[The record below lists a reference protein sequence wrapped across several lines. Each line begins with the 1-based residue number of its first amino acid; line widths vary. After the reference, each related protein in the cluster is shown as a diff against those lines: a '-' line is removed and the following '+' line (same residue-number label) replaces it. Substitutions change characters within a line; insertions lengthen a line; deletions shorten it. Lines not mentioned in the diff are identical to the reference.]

1 MGESKVIGVRMGD
14 SLIARIKDYQDS
26 QGLSSQSAAI
36 LDLIELGLN
45 KNVKHRKGDV
55 KQIESLRSELSQAIA
70 DLRSELL
77 GKIQETSQEKQSP
90 AIAIPPGGLTNAQ
103 LSEQTGIPKTTIERW
118 KATLKRGGTLPSKN
132 PLTQK
137 LSLTDDGLWIL
148 NG

>member
-36 LDLIELGLN
+36 LELIELGLN

-55 KQIESLRSELSQAIA
+55 KQIESLRSELFQAIA

-77 GKIQETSQEKQSP
+77 GKIQETSQENQTP
-90 AIAIPPGGLTNAQ
+90 AIAVSPGELTNAQ

-118 KATLKRGGTLPSKN
+118 KATLKRGGTLPNKN
-132 PLTQK
+132 PLAQK